1 MAVARLKAGVAEI
14 DITPQPGPV
23 LAGELES
30 RVSTGISTPLMAKAL
45 ALSDGQTT
53 LALVT
58 LDLFGLQREAADL
71 LIQRIALEAGGGLR
85 PEALMVVCSHTR
97 EGPSTPHGGTPPPR
111 RRVRQAGPSGAT
123 TPVVGQA
130 QVAGKYTR
138 FVESCNGEYTREVA
152 AKAADA
158 VGLAL
163 AMLEDASLG
172 LGYAVLP
179 HLIFNHRLMTRNRKA
194 ITAWMGVPRDEVLE
208 PEGPIDPQFSVF
220 VVRDGRGHPV
230 CLLWSFAA
238 DLRYDSGNPLH
249 DSTNRVYFPAGENAA
264 HISAGLPYYVQQAV
278 DERIG
283 RHVPSLYLSGCGG
296 DVSFTHGLERSADA
310 VASAVMA
317 VQLETPCDP
326 VIRLGCARER
336 VILPIRDYSQ
346 FWSRHDIELKYPQ
359 AVEAFAREVTL
370 LQAQGAHAVPAA
382 VQAFRLGRFALVGLP
397 GLAFAGL
404 ALDIKGSS
412 PAKGTVVAGN
422 LDGQAGYLLPRAAFD
437 HGGFEAWPSRSSPVG
452 AGGAEFV
459 SEVANSLL
467 RGLWR
472 G

>member
-1 MAVARLKAGVAEI
+1 MAIARLKAGVAEV
-14 DITPQPGPV
+14 DITPQPGLS
-23 LAGELES
+23 LAGELEP
-30 RVSTGISTPLMAKAL
+30 RVSTGVSTPLMAKAL
-45 ALSDGQTT
+45 ALSDGETT

-71 LIQRIALEAGGGLR
+71 LIQRIAQEAGGGLR

-97 EGPSTPHGGTPPPR
+97 EGPC
-111 RRVRQAGPSGAT
+111 T

-179 HLIFNHRLMTRNRKA
+179 HLIHNHRLMTRNRKA
-194 ITAWMGVPRDEVLE
+194 VTAWLGVPRDEVLE
-208 PEGPIDPQFSVF
+208 PEGPIDPQFGVF
-220 VVRDGRGHPV
+220 VVHDGRGHPV

-238 DLRYDSGNPLH
+238 DLRYDDGNPLH
-249 DSTNRVYFPAGENAA
+249 DSPNRVYFPAGENAA

-359 AVEAFAREVTL
+359 AVDAFAREVTL

>member
-1 MAVARLKAGVAEI
+1 MTLARLKAGVAEV
-14 DITPQPGPV
+14 DITPQPGQV
-23 LAGELES
+23 LAGDLEP
-30 RVSTGISTPLMAKAL
+30 RVSTGVSTPLMAKAL
-45 ALSDGQTT
+45 ALHDGETT

-58 LDLFGLQREAADL
+58 LDLFGLEREAADV
-71 LIQRIALEAGGGLR
+71 LIQRIAQEAGGGLR

-97 EGPSTPHGGTPPPR
+97 GAPSTIP
-111 RRVRQAGPSGAT
+111 A
-123 TPVVGQA
+123 VGQ
-130 QVAGKYTR
+130 VRLDG
-138 FVESCNGEYTREVA
+138 GYTREVA
-152 AKAADA
+152 AKAAEA

-163 AMLEDASLG
+163 AMLEDASFG

-179 HLIFNHRLMTRNRKA
+179 HLIYNHRLMTRNRKA
-194 ITAWMGVPRDEVLE
+194 ITAWLGVPRDEVLE
-208 PEGPIDPQFSVF
+208 PEGPIDPQFGVF
-220 VVRDGRGHPV
+220 VVRDGWGHPV

-238 DLRYDSGNPLH
+238 DLRYDDGNL
-249 DSTNRVYFPAGENAA
+249 SGENAA

-283 RHVPSLYLSGCGG
+283 RHLPCLYLSGCGG
-296 DVSFTHGLERSADA
+296 DVSFTHSLEPSAEA

-346 FWSRHDIELKYPQ
+346 FWSRHDIELKCPQ
-359 AVEAFAREVTL
+359 VVDAFAREVTL
-370 LQAQGAHAVPAA
+370 LQAEGAHAVPAA